1 MRKQATGSRPVNLRE
16 TSAPKIIAL
25 LFLVA
30 LGLLLQACKGNEPGG
45 NAGANVSP
53 SPSPTTK
60 PPTQTKFSIDAD
72 RAFENVRK
80 QVEIGPRPAGS
91 AELAKARDFIVSEL
105 KSYGLNVTLDEFTPK
120 TPVGDRKMVNIIA
133 ELPGESSDVVILS
146 SHYDTK
152 LFKEFRFVGAND
164 GGSSTGT
171 LMEMAR
177 VMAASGQKPRLTY
190 WFTFFDGEEAFCK
203 EWEDCKN
210 PDGPDNTYG
219 SRHLVSQLKEKGDLK
234 RVRAVILLDMM
245 GYKNLRLGQDR
256 EMSAHWMI
264 DEVWQT
270 AHNLGYDKY
279 FVDEE
284 EGVGGDD
291 HEPFMRAGI
300 QSLDIIQL
308 STYEPWH
315 TADDTLDKISPQSLK
330 IVGDVVLN
338 SLPRIEDRL
347 LSTPSPYSPKM
358 GRLEKP

>member
-1 MRKQATGSRPVNLRE
+1 MQKQSSDSEPTDTRKVT
-16 TSAPKIIAL
+16 APKILRFLFFFAL
-25 LFLVA
+25 SLFL
-30 LGLLLQACKGNEPGG
+30 QSCNGNKPAG
-45 NAGANVSP
+45 NSGANVAPTASP
-53 SPSPTTK
+53 SVTPTPQAK
-60 PPTQTKFSIDAD
+60 LSIDGD

-91 AELAKARDFIVSEL
+91 AELAKARDFIVGEL

-133 ELPGESSDVVILS
+133 ELPGESSDVIIIS

-177 VMAASGQKPRLTY
+177 VMAQSGQKPRMTY
-190 WFTFFDGEEAFCK
+190 WFVFFDGEEAFCT

-219 SRHLVSQLKEKGDLK
+219 SRHMVKQLSDKGELK
-234 RVRAVILLDMM
+234 RVRTMILLDMM
-245 GYKNLRLGQDR
+245 GYKNLELGRDD
-256 EMSAHWMI
+256 MGTPWLI

-270 AHNLGYDKY
+270 AHELGYDKY
-279 FVDEE
+279 FLDRK

-291 HEPFMRAGI
+291 HEPFLKAGI
-300 QSLDIIQL
+300 DSMDIIQL
-308 STYEPWH
+308 STYGEDAKYWH
-315 TADDTLDKISPQSLK
+315 TPDDTLDKISPQSLK

-338 SLPRIEDRL
+338 SLPRIEQHL
-347 LSTPSPYSPKM
+347 LGTRAPS
-358 GRLEKP
+358 

>member
-1 MRKQATGSRPVNLRE
+1 MQKQSSDSEPNDLRK
-16 TSAPKIIAL
+16 TSEPKIIKLLFFFAL
-25 LFLVA
+25 L
-30 LGLLLQACKGNEPGG
+30 LLFQSCNGNKPGDNSG
-45 NAGANVSP
+45 TNVTPGA
-53 SPSPTTK
+53 SPTMT
-60 PPTQTKFSIDAD
+60 PAPQAKFSIDAD

-91 AELAKARDFIVSEL
+91 AELAKARDFIVGEL
-105 KSYGLNVTLDEFTPK
+105 KSYGLNVTLYEFTPK

-133 ELPGESSDVVILS
+133 ELPGESSDVIIIS

-177 VMAASGQKPRLTY
+177 VMAQSGQKPRMTY
-190 WFTFFDGEEAFCK
+190 WFVFFDGEEAFCK
-203 EWEDCKN
+203 DWSKEDGPEGCEN

-219 SRHLVSQLKEKGDLK
+219 SRHMVKQLSDKGDLK
-234 RVRAVILLDMM
+234 RIRAMILLDMM
-245 GYKNLRLGQDR
+245 GSKNLELGRDDR
-256 EMSAHWMI
+256 GTPWLI

-270 AHNLGYDKY
+270 AREMGYDNA
-279 FVDEE
+279 FVDRK

-291 HEPFMRAGI
+291 HYPFLQAGI
-300 QSLDIIQL
+300 QSMDIIQL

-315 TADDTLDKISPQSLK
+315 QPDDTLDKISPQSLK

-338 SLPRIEDRL
+338 SLPRIEQHL
-347 LSTPSPYSPKM
+347 LGTRATS
-358 GRLEKP
+358 

>member
-1 MRKQATGSRPVNLRE
+1 MKQSLNIKLQRKIEAKSF
-16 TSAPKIIAL
+16 AL
-25 LFLVA
+25 LLA
-30 LGLLLQACKGNEPGG
+30 LALFFPSCSGNKPSG
-45 NAGANVSP
+45 NAGGANVTPTATPAPTSP
-53 SPSPTTK
+53 P
-60 PPTQTKFSIDAD
+60 QTKFSIDGD
-72 RAFENVRK
+72 RAFEHVRK

-91 AELAKARDFIVSEL
+91 AELAKARDYIVGEL

-152 LFKEFRFVGAND
+152 LFKDFRFVGAND

-171 LMEMAR
+171 LLEMAR
-177 VMAASGQKPRLTY
+177 VMAQSGQKRPLTY
-190 WFTFFDGEEAFCK
+190 WFVFFDGEEAFCK
-203 EWEDCKN
+203 GWDKNEPGGCEN

-219 SRHLVSQLKEKGDLK
+219 SRHLVKQLKEKGDLK
-234 RVRAVILLDMM
+234 RVRAMILLDMM
-245 GYKNLRLGQDR
+245 GYKNLRLGRDV
-256 EMSAHWMI
+256 EMSTPWLI

-270 AHNLGYDKY
+270 ARDLGYSKQ

-291 HEPFMRAGI
+291 HEPFLKEGI

-308 STYEPWH
+308 STYEYWH
-315 TADDTLDKISPQSLK
+315 KPEDTLDKISPQSLK

-338 SLPRIEDRL
+338 SLPRIEERL
-347 LSTPSPYSPKM
+347 IH
-358 GRLEKP
+358 KPALL